1 MAFCK
6 YCGKELKDGEV
17 CNCRTTAAGSSE
29 PAATGAAQ
37 PAAGATAQTTAAQL
51 AAAAAQTTAAQPAA
65 AAAQTTAAQPTAG
78 AATQAAGAATQAA
91 GAATGAAT
99 TAGAAA
105 APKVDTEKITST
117 AKKVGG
123 MYLKIWAKPATVG
136 KEMMASVD
144 MIQGLCMVVVQ
155 ALLSSIFS
163 LCIAGKIN
171 AAFADAFSSYTS
183 LLGSDY
189 AKQFKVSGA
198 KVFFLTLLLS
208 LLFSVIW
215 GLAFGLIG
223 LISKAKMGLGQI
235 LALMAARSVIVAPL
249 TVLACIVFWISPAVG
264 LVIFF
269 GSILMVI
276 CTTAEMLK
284 AVQGVSAD
292 KCVYLTFIGVLLF
305 IIVFVLIGSK
315 AIGAYIPE
323 GIISSLDS
331 ISGLF

>member
-1 MAFCK
+1 MEFCK

-17 CNCRTTAAGSSE
+17 CSCRTTTAGSSE
-29 PAATGAAQ
+29 AGAAQ
-37 PAAGATAQTTAAQL
+37 PAAAATAQA
-51 AAAAAQTTAAQPAA
+51 TAAQPAA
-65 AAAQTTAAQPTAG
+65 ATAATGTA
-78 AATQAAGAATQAA
+78 QAAGAATQTTAGTTAQTTAGAAAA
-91 GAATGAAT
+91 GAA
-99 TAGAAA
+99 AGAAA
-105 APKVDTEKITST
+105 APKVDTEKIAST

-171 AAFADAFSSYTS
+171 AALSDAFSSYTS

-215 GLAFGLIG
+215 GLAFALVG

-235 LALMAARSVIVAPL
+235 VALMAARSVIIAPL

-276 CTTAEMLK
+276 CTTAEMVK
-284 AVQGVSAD
+284 AVQGVTAD

-331 ISGLF
+331 VSSLF

>member
-37 PAAGATAQTTAAQL
+37 PAA
-51 AAAAAQTTAAQPAA
+51 AAAQTTAAQPAA
-65 AAAQTTAAQPTAG
+65 AAAQPTAAQPTAG

-99 TAGAAA
+99 TAGAAQTAAAGAAA

-284 AVQGVSAD
+284 AVQGVTAD

>member
-17 CNCRTTAAGSSE
+17 CSCRTTTAGSSE
-29 PAATGAAQ
+29 AGAAQ
-37 PAAGATAQTTAAQL
+37 PAAAATAQA
-51 AAAAAQTTAAQPAA
+51 TAAQPAA
-65 AAAQTTAAQPTAG
+65 ATAATGTA
-78 AATQAAGAATQAA
+78 QAAGAATQTTAGTTAQTTAGAAAA
-91 GAATGAAT
+91 GAA
-99 TAGAAA
+99 AGAAA
-105 APKVDTEKITST
+105 APKVDTEKIAST

-171 AAFADAFSSYTS
+171 GALADAFSSYTS

-215 GLAFGLIG
+215 GLAFALVG

-235 LALMAARSVIVAPL
+235 VALMAARSVIIAPL

-276 CTTAEMLK
+276 CTTAEMVK
-284 AVQGVSAD
+284 AVQGVTAD

-315 AIGAYIPE
+315 AIGAYIPG

-331 ISGLF
+331 VSSLF

>member
-17 CNCRTTAAGSSE
+17 CSCRTTTAGSSE
-29 PAATGAAQ
+29 AGAAQ
-37 PAAGATAQTTAAQL
+37 PAAGAAT
-51 AAAAAQTTAAQPAA
+51 QTTAAQPAA
-65 AAAQTTAAQPTAG
+65 TTAQTTTGTA
-78 AATQAAGAATQAA
+78 QAAGAATTAGATAQTTAGAAAA
-91 GAATGAAT
+91 GAA
-99 TAGAAA
+99 AGAAA
-105 APKVDTEKITST
+105 APKVDTEKIAST

-171 AAFADAFSSYTS
+171 AALSDAFSSYTS

-215 GLAFGLIG
+215 GLAFALVG

-235 LALMAARSVIVAPL
+235 VALMAARSVIVAPL

-276 CTTAEMLK
+276 CTTAEMVK
-284 AVQGVSAD
+284 AVQGVTAD

-331 ISGLF
+331 VSSLF

>member
-37 PAAGATAQTTAAQL
+37 PAA
-51 AAAAAQTTAAQPAA
+51 AAAQTTAAQPAA
-65 AAAQTTAAQPTAG
+65 AAAQPTAAQPTAG

-99 TAGAAA
+99 TAGAAQTAAAGTAA

-284 AVQGVSAD
+284 AVQGVTAD

>member
-37 PAAGATAQTTAAQL
+37 PAAGATAQTTAAQ
-51 AAAAAQTTAAQPAA
+51 PAA
-65 AAAQTTAAQPTAG
+65 ATAQTTAAQPTAG
-78 AATQAAGAATQAA
+78 AATQAAGAAT
-91 GAATGAAT
+91 GAAT
-99 TAGAAA
+99 TAGAAQTAAAGTAA

-284 AVQGVSAD
+284 AVQGVTAD

>member
-37 PAAGATAQTTAAQL
+37 PAAGATAQTTAAQ
-51 AAAAAQTTAAQPAA
+51 PAA

-78 AATQAAGAATQAA
+78 AATQAAGAAT
-91 GAATGAAT
+91 GAAT
-99 TAGAAA
+99 TAGAAAAAA

>member
-37 PAAGATAQTTAAQL
+37 PAAGATAQTTAV
-51 AAAAAQTTAAQPAA
+51 QPAA
-65 AAAQTTAAQPTAG
+65 AAAQTTAAQPT
-78 AATQAAGAATQAA
+78 AGAATQAA

-305 IIVFVLIGSK
+305 IIVLVLIGSK

>member
-17 CNCRTTAAGSSE
+17 CSCRTTTAGSGE
-29 PAATGAAQ
+29 AGAAQ
-37 PAAGATAQTTAAQL
+37 PAAAATAQA
-51 AAAAAQTTAAQPAA
+51 TAAQPAA
-65 AAAQTTAAQPTAG
+65 ATAATGTA
-78 AATQAAGAATQAA
+78 QAAGAATQTTAGTTAQTTAGAAAA
-91 GAATGAAT
+91 GAA
-99 TAGAAA
+99 AGAAA
-105 APKVDTEKITST
+105 APKVDTEKIAST

-171 AAFADAFSSYTS
+171 AALADAFSSYTS

-215 GLAFGLIG
+215 GLAFALVG

-235 LALMAARSVIVAPL
+235 VALMAARSVIVAPL

-276 CTTAEMLK
+276 CTTAEMVK
-284 AVQGVSAD
+284 AVQGVTAD

-331 ISGLF
+331 VSSLF

>member
-17 CNCRTTAAGSSE
+17 CSCRTTTAGSSE
-29 PAATGAAQ
+29 AGAAQ
-37 PAAGATAQTTAAQL
+37 PAAAATAQA
-51 AAAAAQTTAAQPAA
+51 TAAQPAA
-65 AAAQTTAAQPTAG
+65 ATAATGTA
-78 AATQAAGAATQAA
+78 QAAGAATQTTAGTTAQTTAGAAAA
-91 GAATGAAT
+91 GAA
-99 TAGAAA
+99 AGAAA
-105 APKVDTEKITST
+105 APKVDTEKIAST

-171 AAFADAFSSYTS
+171 AALADAFSSYTS

-215 GLAFGLIG
+215 GLAFALVG

-235 LALMAARSVIVAPL
+235 VALMAARSVIVAPL

-276 CTTAEMLK
+276 CTTAEMVK
-284 AVQGVSAD
+284 AVQGVTAD

-331 ISGLF
+331 VSSLF

>member
-17 CNCRTTAAGSSE
+17 CSCRTTTAGSSE
-29 PAATGAAQ
+29 
-37 PAAGATAQTTAAQL
+37 AG
-51 AAAAAQTTAAQPAA
+51 AAQPAA
-65 AAAQTTAAQPTAG
+65 AATAQATAAQPTAAT
-78 AATQAAGAATQAA
+78 AAMGTAQAAGAATQTTAGTTAQTTAGAAAA
-91 GAATGAAT
+91 GAA
-99 TAGAAA
+99 AGAAA
-105 APKVDTEKITST
+105 APKVDTEKIAST

-171 AAFADAFSSYTS
+171 GALADAFSSYTS

-215 GLAFGLIG
+215 GLAFALVG

-235 LALMAARSVIVAPL
+235 VALMAARSVIVAPL

-276 CTTAEMLK
+276 CTTAEMVK
-284 AVQGVSAD
+284 AVQGVTAD

-331 ISGLF
+331 VSSLF

>member
-37 PAAGATAQTTAAQL
+37 PAA
-51 AAAAAQTTAAQPAA
+51 AAAQPTAAQPAA

-78 AATQAAGAATQAA
+78 AATQAAGAAT
-91 GAATGAAT
+91 GAAT
-99 TAGAAA
+99 TAGAAAAAA

>member
-1 MAFCK
+1 
-6 YCGKELKDGEV
+6 
-17 CNCRTTAAGSSE
+17 
-29 PAATGAAQ
+29 
-37 PAAGATAQTTAAQL
+37 
-51 AAAAAQTTAAQPAA
+51 
-65 AAAQTTAAQPTAG
+65 
-78 AATQAAGAATQAA
+78 
-91 GAATGAAT
+91 
-99 TAGAAA
+99 
-105 APKVDTEKITST
+105 
-117 AKKVGG
+117 

-171 AAFADAFSSYTS
+171 AALSDAFSSYTS

-215 GLAFGLIG
+215 GLAFALVG

-235 LALMAARSVIVAPL
+235 VALMAARSVIIAPL

-276 CTTAEMLK
+276 CTTAEMVK
-284 AVQGVSAD
+284 AVQGVTAD

-331 ISGLF
+331 VSSLF

>member
-37 PAAGATAQTTAAQL
+37 PAAGATAQTTAAQ
-51 AAAAAQTTAAQPAA
+51 PAA
-65 AAAQTTAAQPTAG
+65 AAAQPTAAQPTAG

-99 TAGAAA
+99 TAGAAQTA
-105 APKVDTEKITST
+105 AAGTAAAHKVDTEKITST

-284 AVQGVSAD
+284 AVQGVTAD

>member
-17 CNCRTTAAGSSE
+17 CSCRTTTAGSSE
-29 PAATGAAQ
+29 AGAAQ
-37 PAAGATAQTTAAQL
+37 PAAAATAQA
-51 AAAAAQTTAAQPAA
+51 TAAQPAA
-65 AAAQTTAAQPTAG
+65 ATAATGTA
-78 AATQAAGAATQAA
+78 QAAGAATQTTAGTTAQTTAGAAAA
-91 GAATGAAT
+91 GAA
-99 TAGAAA
+99 AGTAA
-105 APKVDTEKITST
+105 APKVDTEKIAST

-171 AAFADAFSSYTS
+171 GALADAFSSYTS

-215 GLAFGLIG
+215 GLAFALVG

-235 LALMAARSVIVAPL
+235 VALMAARSVIVAPL

-276 CTTAEMLK
+276 CTTAEMVK
-284 AVQGVSAD
+284 AVQGVTAD

-331 ISGLF
+331 VSSLF

>member
-17 CNCRTTAAGSSE
+17 CSCRTTTAGSSE
-29 PAATGAAQ
+29 AGAAQLAAAAATQATAAQ
-37 PAAGATAQTTAAQL
+37 PAAATAQTTMGTAQAAGAATTAGATAQATAGAATTAGATAQTTAG
-51 AAAAAQTTAAQPAA
+51 AAA
-65 AAAQTTAAQPTAG
+65 
-78 AATQAAGAATQAA
+78 
-91 GAATGAAT
+91 
-99 TAGAAA
+99 AGAAA
-105 APKVDTEKITST
+105 APKVDTEKIAST

-144 MIQGLCMVVVQ
+144 MIQGLCMIVVQ

-171 AAFADAFSSYTS
+171 AAFSSYTS

-215 GLAFGLIG
+215 GLAFALVG

-235 LALMAARSVIVAPL
+235 VALMAARSVIVAPL

-276 CTTAEMLK
+276 CTTAEMVK
-284 AVQGVSAD
+284 AVQGVTAD

-315 AIGAYIPE
+315 AIVAYIPE

-331 ISGLF
+331 VSSLF

>member
-17 CNCRTTAAGSSE
+17 CSCRTTTAGSSE
-29 PAATGAAQ
+29 AGAAQ
-37 PAAGATAQTTAAQL
+37 PAA
-51 AAAAAQTTAAQPAA
+51 AAATQTTAAQPAA
-65 AAAQTTAAQPTAG
+65 ATAQTTMGTA
-78 AATQAAGAATQAA
+78 QAAGAATTAGATAQATA
-91 GAATGAAT
+91 GAATTAGATAQTTAGAAA
-99 TAGAAA
+99 AGAAA
-105 APKVDTEKITST
+105 APKVDTEKIAST

-171 AAFADAFSSYTS
+171 AALSDAFSSYTS

-215 GLAFGLIG
+215 GLAFALVG

-235 LALMAARSVIVAPL
+235 VALMAARSVIIAPL

-276 CTTAEMLK
+276 CTTAEMVK
-284 AVQGVSAD
+284 AVQGVTAD

-331 ISGLF
+331 VSSLF

>member
-17 CNCRTTAAGSSE
+17 CSCRTTTAGSSE
-29 PAATGAAQ
+29 AGAAQ
-37 PAAGATAQTTAAQL
+37 PAAAAATQTTAAQPAATTAQTTTGTAQAAGAATTAGATAQTTAG
-51 AAAAAQTTAAQPAA
+51 AAAAGA
-65 AAAQTTAAQPTAG
+65 TAG
-78 AATQAAGAATQAA
+78 A
-91 GAATGAAT
+91 

-105 APKVDTEKITST
+105 APKVDTEKIAST

-171 AAFADAFSSYTS
+171 GALADAFSSYTS

-215 GLAFGLIG
+215 GLAFALVG

-235 LALMAARSVIVAPL
+235 VALMAARSVIVAPL

-276 CTTAEMLK
+276 CTTAEMVK
-284 AVQGVSAD
+284 AVQGVTAD

-331 ISGLF
+331 VSSLF

>member
-17 CNCRTTAAGSSE
+17 CNCRTTTAAGSE
-29 PAATGAAQ
+29 PAAATGAAQ
-37 PAAGATAQTTAAQL
+37 PAGA
-51 AAAAAQTTAAQPAA
+51 AAQPAA
-65 AAAQTTAAQPTAG
+65 AAQTAAAQPT
-78 AATQAAGAATQAA
+78 AATQAAGAAATQAA
-91 GAATGAAT
+91 GAAATGAAT
-99 TAGAAA
+99 TAGAAQTAAAGAA

-189 AKQFKVSGA
+189 AKQFKVSGV

-284 AVQGVSAD
+284 AVQGVTAD

-323 GIISSLDS
+323 GVISSLDS

>member
-17 CNCRTTAAGSSE
+17 CSCRTTTAGSSE
-29 PAATGAAQ
+29 AGAAQ
-37 PAAGATAQTTAAQL
+37 PAA
-51 AAAAAQTTAAQPAA
+51 AAATQTTAAQPAA
-65 AAAQTTAAQPTAG
+65 TTAQTTTGTAQ
-78 AATQAAGAATQAA
+78 
-91 GAATGAAT
+91 ATGAAT
-99 TAGAAA
+99 QTTAGTTAQTTAGAAAAGAAAGAAA
-105 APKVDTEKITST
+105 APKVDTEKIAST

-171 AAFADAFSSYTS
+171 AALSDAFSSYTS

-215 GLAFGLIG
+215 GLAFALVG

-235 LALMAARSVIVAPL
+235 VALMAARSVIVAPL

-276 CTTAEMLK
+276 CTTAEMVK
-284 AVQGVSAD
+284 AVQGVTAD

-331 ISGLF
+331 VSSLF

>member
-17 CNCRTTAAGSSE
+17 CSCRTTTAGSSE
-29 PAATGAAQ
+29 AGAAQ
-37 PAAGATAQTTAAQL
+37 PA

-65 AAAQTTAAQPTAG
+65 TTAQTTTGTA
-78 AATQAAGAATQAA
+78 QAAGAATTAGATAQTTAGAAAA
-91 GAATGAAT
+91 GAAAAGA

-105 APKVDTEKITST
+105 APKVDTEKIAST

-171 AAFADAFSSYTS
+171 GALADAFSSYTS

-208 LLFSVIW
+208 IVFSVIW
-215 GLAFGLIG
+215 GLVFALVG

-235 LALMAARSVIVAPL
+235 VALMAARSVIVAPL

-276 CTTAEMLK
+276 CTTAEMVK
-284 AVQGVSAD
+284 AVQGVTAD

-331 ISGLF
+331 VSSLF

>member
-17 CNCRTTAAGSSE
+17 CSCRTTTAGSSE
-29 PAATGAAQ
+29 AGAAQ
-37 PAAGATAQTTAAQL
+37 PAAAATAQA
-51 AAAAAQTTAAQPAA
+51 TAAQPAA
-65 AAAQTTAAQPTAG
+65 ATAATGTA
-78 AATQAAGAATQAA
+78 QAAGAATQTTAGTTAQTTAGAAAA
-91 GAATGAAT
+91 GAA
-99 TAGAAA
+99 AGAAA
-105 APKVDTEKITST
+105 APKVDTEKIAST

-171 AAFADAFSSYTS
+171 GALADAFSSYTS

-215 GLAFGLIG
+215 GLAFALVG

-235 LALMAARSVIVAPL
+235 VALMAARSVIAAPL

-276 CTTAEMLK
+276 CTTAEMVK
-284 AVQGVSAD
+284 AVQGVTAD

-331 ISGLF
+331 VSSLF

>member
-17 CNCRTTAAGSSE
+17 CSCRTTTAGSSE
-29 PAATGAAQ
+29 AGAAQ
-37 PAAGATAQTTAAQL
+37 PAAAATAQA
-51 AAAAAQTTAAQPAA
+51 TAAQPAA
-65 AAAQTTAAQPTAG
+65 ATAATGTA
-78 AATQAAGAATQAA
+78 QAAGAATQTTAGTTAQTTAGAAAA
-91 GAATGAAT
+91 GAA
-99 TAGAAA
+99 AGAAA
-105 APKVDTEKITST
+105 APKVDTEKIAST

-171 AAFADAFSSYTS
+171 GALADAFSSYTS

-208 LLFSVIW
+208 ILFSVIW
-215 GLAFGLIG
+215 GLVFGLIG
-223 LISKAKMGLGQI
+223 LIGKAKMGLGQI

-276 CTTAEMLK
+276 CTTAEMVK
-284 AVQGVSAD
+284 AVQGVTAD

-331 ISGLF
+331 VSSLF

>member
-17 CNCRTTAAGSSE
+17 CSCRTTTAGSSE
-29 PAATGAAQ
+29 AGAAQ
-37 PAAGATAQTTAAQL
+37 PAAAATAQA
-51 AAAAAQTTAAQPAA
+51 TAAQPAA
-65 AAAQTTAAQPTAG
+65 ATAATGTA
-78 AATQAAGAATQAA
+78 QAAGAATQTTAGTTAQTTAGAAAA
-91 GAATGAAT
+91 GAA
-99 TAGAAA
+99 AGAAA
-105 APKVDTEKITST
+105 APKVDTEKIAST

-171 AAFADAFSSYTS
+171 AALSDAFSSYTS

-215 GLAFGLIG
+215 GLAFALVG

-235 LALMAARSVIVAPL
+235 VALMAARSVIIAPL

-276 CTTAEMLK
+276 CTTAEMVK
-284 AVQGVSAD
+284 AVQGVTAD

-331 ISGLF
+331 VSSLF

>member
-17 CNCRTTAAGSSE
+17 CSCRTTTAGSSE
-29 PAATGAAQ
+29 AGAAQ
-37 PAAGATAQTTAAQL
+37 PAAAATAQA
-51 AAAAAQTTAAQPAA
+51 TAAQPAA
-65 AAAQTTAAQPTAG
+65 ATAATGTA
-78 AATQAAGAATQAA
+78 QAAGAATQTTAGTTAQTTAGAAAA
-91 GAATGAAT
+91 GAA
-99 TAGAAA
+99 AGAAA
-105 APKVDTEKITST
+105 APKVDTEKIAST

-144 MIQGLCMVVVQ
+144 MIQGLCMIVVQ

-171 AAFADAFSSYTS
+171 GALADAFSSYTS

-215 GLAFGLIG
+215 GLAFALVG

-235 LALMAARSVIVAPL
+235 VALMAARSVIVAPL

-276 CTTAEMLK
+276 CTTAEMVK
-284 AVQGVSAD
+284 AVQGVTAD

-331 ISGLF
+331 VSSLF

>member
-37 PAAGATAQTTAAQL
+37 PAA
-51 AAAAAQTTAAQPAA
+51 AAAQTTAAQPAA
-65 AAAQTTAAQPTAG
+65 AAAQTTAAQP
-78 AATQAAGAATQAA
+78 AAAAATQAA

>member
-37 PAAGATAQTTAAQL
+37 PAA
-51 AAAAAQTTAAQPAA
+51 AAAQPTAAQPAA
-65 AAAQTTAAQPTAG
+65 AAAQPTAAQPTAG

-99 TAGAAA
+99 TAGAAQTAAAGTAA

-284 AVQGVSAD
+284 AVQGVTAD

>member
-17 CNCRTTAAGSSE
+17 CSCRTTTAGSSE
-29 PAATGAAQ
+29 AGAAQ
-37 PAAGATAQTTAAQL
+37 PAAAATAQA
-51 AAAAAQTTAAQPAA
+51 TAAQPAA
-65 AAAQTTAAQPTAG
+65 ATAATGTA
-78 AATQAAGAATQAA
+78 QAAGAATQTTAGTTAQTTAGAAAA
-91 GAATGAAT
+91 GAA
-99 TAGAAA
+99 AGAAA
-105 APKVDTEKITST
+105 APKVDTEKIAST

-171 AAFADAFSSYTS
+171 AALSDAFSSYTS

-215 GLAFGLIG
+215 GLAFALVG

-235 LALMAARSVIVAPL
+235 VALMAARSVIVAPL

-276 CTTAEMLK
+276 CTTAEMVK
-284 AVQGVSAD
+284 AVQGVTAD

-331 ISGLF
+331 VSSLF

>member
-17 CNCRTTAAGSSE
+17 CSCRTTTAGSSE
-29 PAATGAAQ
+29 AGAAQ
-37 PAAGATAQTTAAQL
+37 PAAAATAQA
-51 AAAAAQTTAAQPAA
+51 TAAQPAA
-65 AAAQTTAAQPTAG
+65 ATAATGTA
-78 AATQAAGAATQAA
+78 QAAGAATQTTAGTTAQTTAGAAAA
-91 GAATGAAT
+91 GAAAAGAA
-99 TAGAAA
+99 AGAAA
-105 APKVDTEKITST
+105 APKVDTEKIAST

-171 AAFADAFSSYTS
+171 GALADAFSSYTS

-215 GLAFGLIG
+215 GLAFALVG

-235 LALMAARSVIVAPL
+235 VALMAARSVIVAPL

-276 CTTAEMLK
+276 CTTAEMVK
-284 AVQGVSAD
+284 AVQGVTAD

-331 ISGLF
+331 VSSLF

>member
-17 CNCRTTAAGSSE
+17 CSCRTTTAGSSE
-29 PAATGAAQ
+29 AGAAQ
-37 PAAGATAQTTAAQL
+37 PAA
-51 AAAAAQTTAAQPAA
+51 AAATQTTAAQPAA
-65 AAAQTTAAQPTAG
+65 ATAAMGTA
-78 AATQAAGAATQAA
+78 QAAGAATQTTAGTTAQTTAGAAAA
-91 GAATGAAT
+91 GAA
-99 TAGAAA
+99 AGAAA
-105 APKVDTEKITST
+105 APKVDTEKIAST

-171 AAFADAFSSYTS
+171 GALADAFSSYTS

-215 GLAFGLIG
+215 GLAFALVG

-235 LALMAARSVIVAPL
+235 VALMAARSVIVAPL

-276 CTTAEMLK
+276 CTTAEMVK
-284 AVQGVSAD
+284 AVQGVTAD

-331 ISGLF
+331 VSSLF

>member
-17 CNCRTTAAGSSE
+17 CSCRTTTAGSSE
-29 PAATGAAQ
+29 AGAAQ
-37 PAAGATAQTTAAQL
+37 PAAAAATQTTAAQPAATTAQTTTGTAQAAGAATTAGATAQTTA
-51 AAAAAQTTAAQPAA
+51 
-65 AAAQTTAAQPTAG
+65 G
-78 AATQAAGAATQAA
+78 AAAAGAA
-91 GAATGAAT
+91 
-99 TAGAAA
+99 AGAAA
-105 APKVDTEKITST
+105 APKVDTEKIAST

-171 AAFADAFSSYTS
+171 AALSDAFSSYTS

-208 LLFSVIW
+208 LLLSVIW
-215 GLAFGLIG
+215 GLAFALVG

-235 LALMAARSVIVAPL
+235 VALMAARSVIVAPL

-276 CTTAEMLK
+276 CTTAEMVK
-284 AVQGVSAD
+284 AVQGVTAD

-331 ISGLF
+331 VSSLF

>member
-17 CNCRTTAAGSSE
+17 CSCRTTTAGSSE
-29 PAATGAAQ
+29 AGAAQ
-37 PAAGATAQTTAAQL
+37 PAA
-51 AAAAAQTTAAQPAA
+51 AAATQTTAAQPAA
-65 AAAQTTAAQPTAG
+65 ATAQTTMGTA
-78 AATQAAGAATQAA
+78 QAAGAATTAGATAQATA
-91 GAATGAAT
+91 GAATTAGATAQTTAGAAA
-99 TAGAAA
+99 AGAAA
-105 APKVDTEKITST
+105 APKVDTEKIAST

-136 KEMMASVD
+136 KEMMASAD
-144 MIQGLCMVVVQ
+144 MIQGLCMIVVQ

-171 AAFADAFSSYTS
+171 AAISSYTS

-215 GLAFGLIG
+215 GLAFALVG

-235 LALMAARSVIVAPL
+235 VALMAARSVIVAPL

-276 CTTAEMLK
+276 CTTTEMLK
-284 AVQGVSAD
+284 AVQGVTAD

-331 ISGLF
+331 VSSLF

>member
-1 MAFCK
+1 
-6 YCGKELKDGEV
+6 
-17 CNCRTTAAGSSE
+17 
-29 PAATGAAQ
+29 
-37 PAAGATAQTTAAQL
+37 
-51 AAAAAQTTAAQPAA
+51 
-65 AAAQTTAAQPTAG
+65 
-78 AATQAAGAATQAA
+78 
-91 GAATGAAT
+91 
-99 TAGAAA
+99 
-105 APKVDTEKITST
+105 
-117 AKKVGG
+117 

-144 MIQGLCMVVVQ
+144 MIQGLCMIVVQ

-171 AAFADAFSSYTS
+171 AAFSSYTS

-215 GLAFGLIG
+215 GLAFALVG

-235 LALMAARSVIVAPL
+235 VALMAARSVIVAPL

-276 CTTAEMLK
+276 CTTAEMVK
-284 AVQGVSAD
+284 AVQGVTAD

-315 AIGAYIPE
+315 AIVAYIPE

-331 ISGLF
+331 VSSLF

>member
-17 CNCRTTAAGSSE
+17 CSCRTTTAGSSE
-29 PAATGAAQ
+29 AGAAQ
-37 PAAGATAQTTAAQL
+37 PAAAATAQA
-51 AAAAAQTTAAQPAA
+51 TAAQPAA
-65 AAAQTTAAQPTAG
+65 ATAATGTA
-78 AATQAAGAATQAA
+78 QAAGAATQTTAGTTAQTTAGAAAA
-91 GAATGAAT
+91 GAAAAGAA
-99 TAGAAA
+99 AGAAA
-105 APKVDTEKITST
+105 APKVDTEKIAST

-171 AAFADAFSSYTS
+171 GALADAFSSYTS

-215 GLAFGLIG
+215 GLAFALVG

-235 LALMAARSVIVAPL
+235 VALMAARSVIVAPL

-276 CTTAEMLK
+276 CTTAEMVK
-284 AVQGVSAD
+284 AVQGVTAD
-292 KCVYLTFIGVLLF
+292 KCVYLTVIGVLLF

-331 ISGLF
+331 VSSLF

>member
-17 CNCRTTAAGSSE
+17 CSCRTTTAGSSE
-29 PAATGAAQ
+29 AGAAQ
-37 PAAGATAQTTAAQL
+37 PAAAATAEA
-51 AAAAAQTTAAQPAA
+51 TAAQPAA
-65 AAAQTTAAQPTAG
+65 ATAATGTA
-78 AATQAAGAATQAA
+78 QAAGAATQTTAGTTAQTTAGAAAA
-91 GAATGAAT
+91 GAA
-99 TAGAAA
+99 AGAAA
-105 APKVDTEKITST
+105 APKVDTEKIAST

-171 AAFADAFSSYTS
+171 GALADAFSSYTS

-215 GLAFGLIG
+215 GLAFALVG

-235 LALMAARSVIVAPL
+235 VALMAARSVIVAPL

-276 CTTAEMLK
+276 CTTAEMVK
-284 AVQGVSAD
+284 AVQGVTAD

-331 ISGLF
+331 VSSLF

>member
-17 CNCRTTAAGSSE
+17 CSCRTTTAGSSE
-29 PAATGAAQ
+29 AGAAQ
-37 PAAGATAQTTAAQL
+37 PAAAATAQA
-51 AAAAAQTTAAQPAA
+51 TAAQPAA
-65 AAAQTTAAQPTAG
+65 ATAATGTA
-78 AATQAAGAATQAA
+78 QAAGAATQTTAGTTAQTTAGAAAA
-91 GAATGAAT
+91 GAA
-99 TAGAAA
+99 AGAAA
-105 APKVDTEKITST
+105 APKVDTEKIAST

-171 AAFADAFSSYTS
+171 GALADAFSSYTS

-215 GLAFGLIG
+215 GLAFALVG

-235 LALMAARSVIVAPL
+235 VALMAARSVIIAPL

-276 CTTAEMLK
+276 CTTAEMVK
-284 AVQGVSAD
+284 AVQGVTAD

-331 ISGLF
+331 VSSLF

>member
-17 CNCRTTAAGSSE
+17 CSCRTTTAGSSE
-29 PAATGAAQ
+29 AGAAQ
-37 PAAGATAQTTAAQL
+37 PAAAATAQA
-51 AAAAAQTTAAQPAA
+51 TAAQPAA
-65 AAAQTTAAQPTAG
+65 ATAATGTA
-78 AATQAAGAATQAA
+78 QAAGAATQTTAGTTAQTTAGAAAA
-91 GAATGAAT
+91 GAA
-99 TAGAAA
+99 AGAAA
-105 APKVDTEKITST
+105 APKVDTEKIAST

-171 AAFADAFSSYTS
+171 GALADAFSSYTS

-215 GLAFGLIG
+215 GLAFALVG

-235 LALMAARSVIVAPL
+235 VALMAARSVIVAPL

-276 CTTAEMLK
+276 CTTAEMVK
-284 AVQGVSAD
+284 AVQGVTAD

-331 ISGLF
+331 VSSLF

>member
-17 CNCRTTAAGSSE
+17 CSCRTTTAGSSE
-29 PAATGAAQ
+29 AGAAQ
-37 PAAGATAQTTAAQL
+37 PAAAATAQA
-51 AAAAAQTTAAQPAA
+51 TAAQPAA
-65 AAAQTTAAQPTAG
+65 ATAATGTA
-78 AATQAAGAATQAA
+78 QAAGAATQTTAGTTAQTTAGTTAQTTAGAAAA
-91 GAATGAAT
+91 GAA
-99 TAGAAA
+99 AGAAA
-105 APKVDTEKITST
+105 APKVDTEKIAST

-171 AAFADAFSSYTS
+171 GALADAFSSYTS

-215 GLAFGLIG
+215 GLAFALVG

-235 LALMAARSVIVAPL
+235 VALMAARSVIVAPL

-276 CTTAEMLK
+276 CTTAEMVK
-284 AVQGVSAD
+284 AVQGVTAD

-331 ISGLF
+331 VSSLF

>member
-17 CNCRTTAAGSSE
+17 CSCRTTTAGSSE
-29 PAATGAAQ
+29 AGAAQ
-37 PAAGATAQTTAAQL
+37 PAAAATAQA
-51 AAAAAQTTAAQPAA
+51 TAAQPAA
-65 AAAQTTAAQPTAG
+65 ATAATGTA
-78 AATQAAGAATQAA
+78 QAAGAATQTTAGTTAQTTAGAAAA
-91 GAATGAAT
+91 GAA
-99 TAGAAA
+99 AGAAA
-105 APKVDTEKITST
+105 APKVDTEKIAAT

-171 AAFADAFSSYTS
+171 AALADAFSSYTS

-215 GLAFGLIG
+215 GLAFALVG

-235 LALMAARSVIVAPL
+235 VALMAARSVIVAPL

-276 CTTAEMLK
+276 CTTAEMVK
-284 AVQGVSAD
+284 AVQGVTAD

-331 ISGLF
+331 VSSLF

>member
-17 CNCRTTAAGSSE
+17 CSCRTTTAGSSE
-29 PAATGAAQ
+29 AGAAQ
-37 PAAGATAQTTAAQL
+37 PAA
-51 AAAAAQTTAAQPAA
+51 AAATQTTAAQPAA
-65 AAAQTTAAQPTAG
+65 ATAATGTA
-78 AATQAAGAATQAA
+78 QAAGAATQTTAGTTAQTTAGAAAA
-91 GAATGAAT
+91 GAA
-99 TAGAAA
+99 AGAAA
-105 APKVDTEKITST
+105 APKVDTEKIAST

-171 AAFADAFSSYTS
+171 GALADAFSSYTS

-215 GLAFGLIG
+215 GLAFALVG

-235 LALMAARSVIVAPL
+235 VALMAARSVIVAPL

-276 CTTAEMLK
+276 CTTAEMVK
-284 AVQGVSAD
+284 AVQGVTAD

-331 ISGLF
+331 VSSLF